1 VVVLEVVVRGPFVV
15 GTRFF
20 EHFVKNAPTGG
31 SSRLFA
37 ISSDDEVVD
46 RGFMLALLVLLLVVV
61 SFGTPVR
68 ALGFLVLVLSL
79 VLVTT
84 KNGTNRLL
92 ASDIVSDD
100 VHQLV
105 SSGRGVAAQLPN
117 KLLASGSR
125 EESHDDVGVGDVG
138 KLGAL
143 FGETPDII
151 TERLVRLLFTTPEVP
166 RVAGAHIGPL
176 EVPFE
181 HSHQIVPVMDLS
193 RWEILESCSS
203 GVR

>member
-1 VVVLEVVVRGPFVV
+1 VAVLEIVVHGPFVV

-20 EHFVKNAPTGG
+20 EHFVENAPTGG

-37 ISSDDEVVD
+37 VGGGDEVIG
-46 RGFMLALLVLLLVVV
+46 RGFALALLVLLLVVVV

-68 ALGFLVLVLSL
+68 ALGFLVLVLPL

-92 ASDIVSDD
+92 IGGIVGDD

-105 SSGRGVAAQLPN
+105 GSGGGVTAQLPD

-138 KLGAL
+138 NLGAL
-143 FGETPDII
+143 FGETPDIV
-151 TERLVRLLFTTPEVP
+151 TKRLV
-166 RVAGAHIGPL
+166 
-176 EVPFE
+176 
-181 HSHQIVPVMDLS
+181 
-193 RWEILESCSS
+193 
-203 GVR
+203 